1 MTSRN
6 IPNLEE
12 VNSDNFDDN
21 LSPAQKQESVGRQLS
36 EVSSIEYDF
45 RRAHLTEFS
54 DDIELPLGIYV
65 HGSSPE
71 IRGVAASDL
80 SKASAPLG
88 IRQSSFRETDS
99 HGTPFSCS
107 LGSSPEKKISHS
119 SAVNYRVTVFNLR
132 SKAGMIVKGKVH
144 TLDVQHHLIKQRIA
158 SSYNV
163 QEQSLILKPLGED
176 ERGFTEDILVSILDD
191 LCQDYIALYIC
202 YEDNDNNKRLYTC
215 IYISCGATTQ
225 DLINAYAEA
234 WPHHIAPKSFWP
246 FHKRRKL
253 ISSALLSEQKVE
265 AGSLILLQITEP
277 KIIKCLYR
285 ASFTSEHL
293 YIINCLTTDS
303 VDEIKDKIR
312 KTIIDSSKD
321 KQLVKLISS
330 SYMWLT
336 LGIHIYQD
344 AECIQSPI
352 LNDTASSEW
361 SHPGTYYDVV
371 AHFQPQD
378 AIPINVRYTDV
389 EGRSSLD
396 KIVINKSI
404 ASVDF
409 RQQVS
414 SLLHCAPNALKITVN
429 KKRLPERRS
438 LQSCGELRAD
448 CTIEAVSRHPIIV
461 NVKFGEETHQ
471 ISIYKLDTVLML
483 KQKLATRIGRK
494 NIQIKLSSGGKELD
508 DYQLIEQ
515 AHIKDDSEVLAEVY
529 ENRIILNMRKRGS
542 KTHYFVLDDIKN
554 VRVRDL
560 KLCYKNVVNLNP
572 RVDIDFYSSTLPKLY
587 DDNDCLCDI
596 ENMSSEQI
604 NILYAFEKC
613 ADSRATSSKRI
624 YRCRESGNVEIKRG
638 VVVHNKIY
646 YAPDNDN
653 ENDNENPEEDCPDD
667 MGSPQPRICH
677 NGIRHAYQ
685 HEIDT
690 MLNRTS
696 EDVSMEISCPS
707 PSNSQALVQY
717 TSQEYGDATKPC
729 VTRSDS
735 RPPWLV
741 TDEDLDR
748 LVKQLP
754 GNEWQPFMR
763 ELVPHEIITKYS
775 NSNTISEQMFN
786 CLKVWKNREGITA
799 KKSTLQKALIK
810 HDLRLTSETVFGELD
825 SGDMSVSRL

>member
-1 MTSRN
+1 MANRN

-12 VNSDNFDDN
+12 VNLDNFDDN
-21 LSPAQKQESVGRQLS
+21 LSPARKQESVGRQFS
-36 EVSSIEYDF
+36 EVSSLEYDF
-45 RRAHLTEFS
+45 RRANLAEFS
-54 DDIELPLGIYV
+54 DESDFPLGIFI
-65 HGSSPE
+65 HESSPE
-71 IRGVAASDL
+71 IRSVAASDH
-80 SKASAPLG
+80 SKASASVA

-107 LGSSPEKKISHS
+107 FGSSPEKKISHS
-119 SAVNYRVTVFNLR
+119 SAVSYRVTVFNLR
-132 SKAGMIVKGKVH
+132 CKAGMIVKGKVH

-158 SSYNV
+158 SSYNAP
-163 QEQSLILKPLGED
+163 EQSLILKTLGGD
-176 ERGFTEDILVSILDD
+176 ERDLTEDILVSILDE
-191 LCQDYIALYIC
+191 LCQDFIALYIC
-202 YEDNDNNKRLYTC
+202 YEDHDTNQRFYTC
-215 IYISCGATTQ
+215 INISCGATTQ
-225 DLINAYAEA
+225 DLINAYIEA
-234 WPHHIAPKSFWP
+234 WPHHNIAPKSFWP

-253 ISSALLSEQKVE
+253 ISSALLCEQKVE

-303 VDEIKDKIR
+303 VDELKGKIR

-321 KQLVKLISS
+321 KQLVKLIAS

-344 AECIQSPI
+344 DECIQSPV
-352 LNDTASSEW
+352 LNDTASSVW
-361 SHPGTYYDVV
+361 SHLGTYYDVV

-378 AIPINVRYTDV
+378 AIPINVKYTDI
-389 EGRSSLD
+389 EGHSSCD
-396 KIVINKSI
+396 KIVIKKCI

-409 RQQVS
+409 RQQIS

-438 LQSCGELRAD
+438 LQSCCELRAD

-461 NVKFGEETHQ
+461 NVKFGKETHQ
-471 ISIYKLDTVLML
+471 ISIFKLDTVLML
-483 KQKLATRIGRK
+483 KQKLATQIGKR
-494 NIQIKLSSGGKELD
+494 NMQIKLSSGGKELD

-515 AHIKDDSEVLAEVY
+515 AHIKDDSEVLADIY
-529 ENRIILNMRKRGS
+529 EDRIIINMRKRGS

-560 KLCYKNVVNLNP
+560 KLFYKNVVNLSP
-572 RVDIDFYSSTLPKLY
+572 RVDIEFYSTTLPKIY

-604 NILYAFEKC
+604 NILYALEKHV
-613 ADSRATSSKRI
+613 DSRATSSKRI
-624 YRCRESGNVEIKRG
+624 YRCRESGDVEIKRG

-653 ENDNENPEEDCPDD
+653 ENDDENPEEDCPDD
-667 MGSPQPRICH
+667 MGSLLHRLCY
-677 NGIRHAYQ
+677 NGIRQAYQ

-690 MLNRTS
+690 MLNRIS
-696 EDVSMEISCPS
+696 EDISVEISCPF
-707 PSNSQALVQY
+707 PSTSQALVPY
-717 TSQEYGDATKPC
+717 TFQEHGDATEPC
-729 VTRSDS
+729 VTRSDP
-735 RPPWLV
+735 RPHPWLV

-786 CLKVWKNREGITA
+786 CLKVWKNREGVKA
-799 KKSTLQKALIK
+799 KKSTLQTALIK
-810 HDLRLTSETVFGELD
+810 HDLRLTSDTVFGELD
-825 SGDMSVSRL
+825 NGNMNV